1 MHRLYAC
8 RKFFQSLLVL
18 SDSSDRV
25 SSMLENSDFVL
36 GQEPVHFKNKLKYK
50 QKYYTICTQK
60 RFIKQRNKMFVFAT
74 QTLGN
79 TVNNLLP
86 LDHS

>member
-1 MHRLYAC
+1 MNIKYAMIINIKYATIIFYIIEIPLLRLYAC

-50 QKYYTICTQK
+50 QK
-60 RFIKQRNKMFVFAT
+60 F
-74 QTLGN
+74 
-79 TVNNLLP
+79 
-86 LDHS
+86 S